1 MAVSFWTL
9 LQSSLLCIYMH
20 KVLQLVI
27 TSTILSQY
35 DHLFFSFV
43 HIERTRAKPVVIPM
57 INATAFV
64 GESATLLCRA
74 YSDAMP
80 HFQWLRWFPMHF
92 NSSGNST
99 EGSKF
104 QYEVIKQNQQA
115 PINWLSTSNS
125 RHAFHEVTL
134 ILDNVTKKSEGKYT
148 CLVRNSLGYALR
160 NAYIIVHEKIG
171 KWLPIIV
178 IIKKKRSNKRNLI
191 YLILPQQQFN
201 ARGTQ
206 LGRMN
211 LVMNSY
217 YSSFKERSNY
227 VLFSSQCTFRRPRSL
242 RWAPIRPEF
251 RDTLLAKQG
260 VKHNHLILKMSI
272 KIYL

>member
-1 MAVSFWTL
+1 
-9 LQSSLLCIYMH
+9 
-20 KVLQLVI
+20 
-27 TSTILSQY
+27 
-35 DHLFFSFV
+35 
-43 HIERTRAKPVVIPM
+43 
-57 INATAFV
+57 
-64 GESATLLCRA
+64 
-74 YSDAMP
+74 MP

-115 PINWLSTSNS
+115 SINCLR

-134 ILDNVTKKSEGKYT
+134 TLDNVTKKSEGKYT
-148 CLVRNSLGYALR
+148 CLVGNALGYALR

-191 YLILPQQQFN
+191 YLILSQQQFN
-201 ARGTQ
+201 ARRTQ

-227 VLFSSQCTFRRPRSL
+227 MLFSSQYTFIRPRSL